1 MAQFSK
7 IVFYSLYL
15 SRLNRDFFLNMMIN
29 FNGAVVA
36 NDANVLTQNR
46 AFLYGDAVFETV
58 KIVNSKI
65 LFLEDHYF
73 RLMSSMR
80 IVRMEIPMNFTMEFI
95 EEQILRLANINGIQD
110 SSRARITIYRN
121 DGGYYLPQTNSVSFL
136 IQVQKLDNK
145 SYSIIEKDY
154 VVDLY
159 TDFYVAKQLLSSI
172 KTTNK
177 MLNITASI
185 YASENGLDNCLLLND
200 TKNVVEALQGNLFM
214 LKGNTLVTPRVSEG
228 CLNGVMR
235 KQILKCAKLIE
246 NFEVVEAIISPFELQ
261 KADEL
266 FITNVIK
273 GIQPITNYRKKE
285 FSIDFAKRMLQ
296 KLNET
301 ILVD

>member
-1 MAQFSK
+1 
-7 IVFYSLYL
+7 
-15 SRLNRDFFLNMMIN
+15 MIN
-29 FNGAVVA
+29 FNGVIVS
-36 NDANVLTQNR
+36 NDTNLLTHNR

-80 IVRMEIPMNFTMEFI
+80 IVRMEIPMNFTMEYI
-95 EEQILRLANINGIQD
+95 EEQILILAKANKFET
-110 SSRARITIYRN
+110 SSRARITVFRN
-121 DGGYYLPQTNSVSFL
+121 DGGYYLPQNNTVSFL
-136 IQVQKLDNK
+136 IAVEDLQESL
-145 SYSIIEKDY
+145 YSINQKEYI
-154 VVDLY
+154 VDLY

-177 MLNITASI
+177 LINITASI

-200 TKNVVEALQGNLFM
+200 TKNVIEALQGNLFM
-214 LKGNTLVTPRVSEG
+214 LKGNKLITPPVSEG

-235 KQILKCAKLIE
+235 KQILSLAKFMGNI
-246 NFEVVEAIISPFELQ
+246 EVVEEAISPFELQ

-273 GIQPITNYRKKE
+273 GIQPITKYRKKE
-285 FSIDFAKRMLQ
+285 FTTDLSRLILQ
-296 KLNET
+296 KLN
-301 ILVD
+301 DSMNSN